1 MSDRVT
7 LDKRPS
13 GGVRVEVRGLSRR
26 FEKAGH
32 RIEVLRQADLVVE
45 PGEAVAL
52 VGQSGSG
59 KSTFLHM
66 LAALEPP
73 TEGEI
78 VVDGR
83 VLGKLPRSELDRY
96 RNRDVGLV
104 FQFHHLLPDQSALD
118 NAAMPALIGRIP
130 RPLAQERARVLLTR
144 VGMGHRLHHR
154 PGELSG
160 GEQQRVAIARAL
172 VMEPVLVLADE
183 PTGNLDPQTA
193 DDVLGVLREIQKERG
208 VTLIVVTHAM
218 ELARRF
224 DRVLRWKDG
233 KLVADLEPAVSAV

>member
-1 MSDRVT
+1 MCRSFV
-7 LDKRPS
+7 K
-13 GGVRVEVRGLSRR
+13 GGL
-26 FEKAGH
+26 
-32 RIEVLRQADLVVE
+32 RIDVLRGADLVVK

-73 TEGEI
+73 TAGEI
-78 VVDGR
+78 VVGGR
-83 VLGKLPRSELDRY
+83 ALGAQPRAELDRY

-118 NAAMPALIGRIP
+118 NVAMPALIARIP
-130 RPLAQERARVLLTR
+130 RPEAQVRARALLVR
-144 VGMGHRLHHR
+144 VGLEHRIMHR

-172 VMEPVLVLADE
+172 VMEPLLILADE
-183 PTGNLDPQTA
+183 PTGNLDPATA
-193 DDVLGVLREIQKERG
+193 SEVLGVMRAIQQERG
-208 VTLIVVTHAM
+208 VTMVVVTHAM
-218 ELARRF
+218 DLAARF
-224 DRVLRWKDG
+224 DRVVRLKDG
-233 KLVADLEPAVSAV
+233 RIVAEG

>member
-1 MSDRVT
+1 MSESSQ
-7 LDKRPS
+7 P
-13 GGVRVEVRGLSRR
+13 GVGSDARRGVAVEVSGLCRS
-26 FEKAGH
+26 FVKGGL
-32 RIEVLRQADLVVE
+32 RIDVLRGADLVVK

-73 TEGEI
+73 TAGEI
-78 VVDGR
+78 VVGGR
-83 VLGKLPRSELDRY
+83 ALGAQPRAELDRY

-118 NAAMPALIGRIP
+118 NVAMPALIARIP
-130 RPLAQERARVLLTR
+130 RPEAQVRARALLVR
-144 VGMGHRLHHR
+144 VGLEHRIMHR

-172 VMEPVLVLADE
+172 VMEPLLILADE
-183 PTGNLDPQTA
+183 PTGNLDPATA
-193 DDVLGVLREIQKERG
+193 SEVLGVMRAIQQERG
-208 VTLIVVTHAM
+208 VTMVVVTHAM
-218 ELARRF
+218 DLAARF
-224 DRVLRWKDG
+224 DRVVRLKDG
-233 KLVADLEPAVSAV
+233 RIVAEG